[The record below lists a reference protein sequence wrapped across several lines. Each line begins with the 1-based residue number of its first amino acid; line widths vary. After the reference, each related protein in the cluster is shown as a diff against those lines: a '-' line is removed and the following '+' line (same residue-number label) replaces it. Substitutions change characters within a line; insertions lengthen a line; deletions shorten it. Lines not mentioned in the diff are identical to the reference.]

1 MNSMNTDQHVFW
13 LKLSDAEFWFVIY
26 HYFFRCMILIFSRI
40 WGLSFLRS
48 HKELHGQTLPVNIS
62 LPDVY
67 KYTLTYLFKG
77 KIGGYSFKLFLPHL
91 GFMKQ
96 PLPVLLFK
104 HAAFRIT
111 GSTQEHAITHVLYV
125 ELQTR
130 SPDVSWIF
138 FIPIAN
144 PWIIIAVPEK
154 IEAIISRNSI
164 SA

>member
-1 MNSMNTDQHVFW
+1 MVVW
-13 LKLSDAEFWFVIY
+13 YWYVPEFGDLVSFVVT
-26 HYFFRCMILIFSRI
+26 
-40 WGLSFLRS
+40 
-48 HKELHGQTLPVNIS
+48 KTLPVNIG

-104 HAAFRIT
+104 HAACRIT
-111 GSTQEHAITHVLYV
+111 GSTQEHAITHVLSV

>member
-40 WGLSFLRS
+40 WGLSFLRR
-48 HKELHGQTLPVNIS
+48 HKELHGQTLPVNIG

-77 KIGGYSFKLFLPHL
+77 KIGGYSFKLFLPYL

-104 HAAFRIT
+104 HAACRIT
-111 GSTQEHAITHVLYV
+111 GSTQEHAITHVLSV